1 MSQLIRN
8 ILAAMPVMTLSAASA
23 MAQTLNLE
31 VKGLADGTKMAIELA
46 GMFVRQDVLQ
56 TAEIK
61 QGRAQFTL
69 TADGPRGYIIRP
81 ADAYGH
87 STVVLSPGETATFKA
102 TYERYA
108 DTDRAVY
115 SVKDESVSGSP
126 THDFYLANK
135 ADREYLNQA
144 YTKMHEDMKAT
155 NEKLATL
162 DRASDEYKAFIQ
174 SDEYKAFE
182 KAESDFFNLAE
193 KTFMEPVYKHS
204 DSWWGPFFLCSE
216 INRLSEEQK
225 PVYDQFSET
234 AKNSFYG
241 KVIKEQVIPES
252 LIGKQMP
259 DFKFTDHATQKEM
272 SVMDICKNHKY
283 VIVDFWASWCGPCRK
298 EIPNFKSQYEI
309 YKDRG
314 LEIVSISADTD
325 KDAWLKALDEEQTP
339 WPNDIDGDKG
349 LCQLYKVAYYPTVYL
364 LDSEGKV
371 VAKDGD
377 ARGEKLRTLLG
388 NLFK

>member
-1 MSQLIRN
+1 MLVI
-8 ILAAMPVMTLSAASA
+8 ILSAASA
-23 MAQTLNLE
+23 AAQTLNID
-31 VKGLADGTKMAIELA
+31 VKGLADGTKIVIEHA
-46 GMFVRQDVLQ
+46 GTFVRQDVLQ

-61 QGRAQFTL
+61 QGRAQFSL
-69 TADGPRGYIIRP
+69 NADGPRGYNIHP
-81 ADAYGH
+81 AEAYGH
-87 STVVLSPGETATFKA
+87 STVVLSPGEKATFKA
-102 TYERYA
+102 TYERYGG
-108 DTDRAVY
+108 TDREVY
-115 SVKDESVSGSP
+115 NVKDVSVSGSP

-135 ADREYLNQA
+135 ADRKHLNEI
-144 YTKMHEDMKAT
+144 YSKMQEDMKPT
-155 NEKLATL
+155 REKLYSM
-162 DRASDEYKAFIQ
+162 DRASDEYKAFVKT
-174 SDEYKAFE
+174 DEYKAFE
-182 KAESDFFNLAE
+182 KGESDFFKLVE
-193 KTFMEPVYKHS
+193 KALMDPVYKHS

-216 INRLSEEQK
+216 INRLSEQQK
-225 PVYDQFSET
+225 PIYDQFSET

-314 LEIVSISADTD
+314 FEIVSISADTD
-325 KDAWLKALDEEQTP
+325 KEAWLKALDEEQTP

-349 LCQLYKVAYYPTVYL
+349 LCQLYKVSYYPTVYL
-364 LDSEGKV
+364 LDSKGKV
-371 VAKDGD
+371 VAKDAD
-377 ARGEKLRTLLG
+377 ARGEKLRTLLS